1 MTSSKGKLDA
11 VYPALMAILKNI
23 GAYVERLSSTACS
36 KILQLFVSMS
46 SPSFLL
52 ANETNNLLLSALL
65 EFINVVLEHQF
76 TSMSV
81 LSCDYE
87 QKANCLRKS
96 VPCLWYIE
104 NEKEI

>member
-23 GAYVERLSSTACS
+23 GPYVEKLSSTSCS
-36 KILQLFVSMS
+36 KILQLFASMS

-52 ANETNNLLLSALL
+52 ANETNNYLLSALL

-76 TSMSV
+76 TRM
-81 LSCDYE
+81 LSLFTARLFVCDLTNGY
-87 QKANCLRKS
+87 KGILS
-96 VPCLWYIE
+96 WFTVF
-104 NEKEI
+104 